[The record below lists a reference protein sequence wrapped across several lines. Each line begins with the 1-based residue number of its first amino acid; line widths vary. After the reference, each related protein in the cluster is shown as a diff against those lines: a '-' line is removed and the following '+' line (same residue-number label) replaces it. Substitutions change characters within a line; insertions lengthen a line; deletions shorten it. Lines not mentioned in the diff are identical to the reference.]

1 MTGCLGDAARSRVR
15 TRGFETDDGIVASE
29 HVPRCSRAASP
40 HSSRL
45 AGRGIRM
52 CSSRACERSFVAACL
67 LALLVPCSAWGQTT
81 AAELANAMDIPSA
94 DVQSVSFANGSA
106 EFLSLPNKRAAT
118 RWGATLLP
126 HAGQTFAVL
135 STGIAAAPND
145 PGFAAPAPGT
155 DFGLT
160 SVNPFPNVSVS
171 NPACPGDLAGN
182 VHDVVVLQIQL
193 RVPMAATGLRFD
205 HNFLTS
211 EYPESRC
218 SGTNDRFIAYLRTS
232 TLSGNIA
239 LDAASNSI
247 SVNTTLFR
255 QCVNGATGQNGIPG
269 TYDMCEST
277 VELIGTGMD
286 VQRPNNSDG
295 AGTGWLTSVA
305 PLTGG
310 DVITLGVAI
319 MDASDGI
326 NDSVV
331 LLDNF
336 QWIYSTSSISVDA
349 GPDAVLLTDQTGS
362 AALSRTATIVG
373 TATSYEWRLDGTVVA
388 TTPTVAIRLSAGG
401 HSLTFT
407 ASDGTQTASDS
418 FTVTVIQPV
427 VGPPGPP
434 GPPGPQGLP
443 GPRGPAGEVIE
454 GTAILRSL
462 AGPNSPPP
470 AAPSGYALLGIFKL
484 EKATGD
490 MSWFAVYSKLP

>member
-1 MTGCLGDAARSRVR
+1 
-15 TRGFETDDGIVASE
+15 
-29 HVPRCSRAASP
+29 
-40 HSSRL
+40 
-45 AGRGIRM
+45 M
-52 CSSRACERSFVAACL
+52 CSSRTAQGGLVAACL
-67 LALLVPCSAWGQTT
+67 WLLLAPSSAWAQAT
-81 AAELANAMDIPSA
+81 AAELANAMDIPAA
-94 DVQSVSFANGSA
+94 DIQSVSFANGSA
-106 EFLSLPNKRAAT
+106 EFASLANKRAAT
-118 RWGATLLP
+118 RWGTNLVP
-126 HAGQTFAVL
+126 HAGPNFAVL

-145 PGFAAPAPGT
+145 LGFVAPAPGT

-160 SVNPFPNVSVS
+160 SVNPFPGVSVS
-171 NPACPGDLAGN
+171 NPACPGDLSGN
-182 VHDVVVLQIQL
+182 VHDAVILQIQL
-193 RVPMAATGLRFD
+193 RVPTGVTGLRFD

-218 SGTNDRFIAYLRTS
+218 SSTNDRFIAYVQTS

-239 LDAASNSI
+239 LDAASNPI
-247 SVNTTLFR
+247 SVNTVLFR
-255 QCVNGATGQNGIPG
+255 QCVNGPTGQNGIPG
-269 TYDMCEST
+269 TYTTCEST

-286 VQRPNNSDG
+286 APRPNNSDG

-305 PLTGG
+305 AVTGG
-310 DVITLGVAI
+310 DLLTLRLAI

-336 QWIYSTSSISVDA
+336 QWMSSTSSLSVDA
-349 GPDAVLLTDQTGS
+349 GPDAVLVTDQTGS

-373 TATSYEWRLDGTVVA
+373 AATSSEWRLDGIVVA
-388 TTPTVAIRLSAGG
+388 TTPTVAIPLGAGV

-418 FTVTVIQPV
+418 VTVTVIQPV
-427 VGPPGPP
+427 VGPA
-434 GPPGPQGLP
+434 GPPGPQGPP
-443 GPRGPAGEVIE
+443 GPRGSAGEVVE
-454 GTAILRSL
+454 GTAILRAL

-470 AAPSGYALLGIFKL
+470 AAPTGYALLGIFKL